1 MEYASWLAGEP
12 WSDQPRCTH
21 PLLAGVARMVND
33 HTSDAT
39 RSRLVA
45 LVPSVIGLHDDDP
58 RIDARIAIRCATAAI
73 RVVAEHRQRAL
84 AVSLLTA
91 QEVLHDLE
99 GGRLSANDAHLSNQ
113 AQLAL
118 AAVPHAAR
126 WATRFNVGVETTVD
140 AFRQR
145 GAPAAV
151 RVSVT
156 GIAEAAISDP
166 DDRLYELLVTV
177 VDDFDEWLAAKSV
190 DAATRDPRPVDATV

>member
-21 PLLAGVARMVND
+21 PLLADVARMVND
-33 HTSDAT
+33 HTSDPT

-91 QEVLHDLE
+91 QKTLHDLDGE
-99 GGRLSANDAHLSNQ
+99 SLPADATHLLDQ
-113 AQLAL
+113 AQQAL
-118 AAVPHAAR
+118 AAVPHAAK
-126 WATRFNVGVETTVD
+126 WAVRFTAGGETTVE

-151 RVSVT
+151 RVAVT
-156 GIAEAAISDP
+156 GIAEATISDP
-166 DDRLYELLVTV
+166 DDLLYDLLTDV
-177 VDDFDEWLAAKSV
+177 VHDFNEWLAAKSV
-190 DAATRDPRPVDATV
+190 DAGTRGPSPVDATV

>member
-1 MEYASWLAGEP
+1 MEYASWLAGEA

-39 RSRLVA
+39 RSRLVT

-58 RIDARIAIRCATAAI
+58 RIEVRIAIRCATAAI
-73 RVVAEHRQRAL
+73 RVVAEDRQRAL

-91 QEVLHDLE
+91 QKVLHELE
-99 GGRLSANDAHLSNQ
+99 GGRLSADDRHLSDQ
-113 AQLAL
+113 AHLAL

-126 WATRFNVGVETTVD
+126 WATRFTAQGETTVD

-156 GIAEAAISDP
+156 GIAEAAVSDP
-166 DDRLYELLVTV
+166 DDLLYDLLVTV
-177 VDDFDEWLAAKSV
+177 VHDFNKWLEGKSV
-190 DAATRDPRPVDATV
+190 DAGTREPRPVDATV